1 MGCSSNAAWGVLFLH
16 ARSQLPFECCQT
28 AYCTQALN
36 MVIAGDSVRL
46 WPFLS
51 VSIFSS
57 AFRSVSFSYRQQMG
71 NRILKR
77 YFSITSRKG
86 SWAAVL
92 WKVSTGST
100 FFPPSAQIPLIS
112 PSICFPCGFL
122 RMPTKEHLRWFHDS
136 KPFKRR
142 NVCSYWMKGCFS
154 TSMFPEFRAAPGE
167 VTVIRKMAPVNMIV
181 YYPQT
186 EKGKEELARRVAEV
200 HADAAVRRL
209 KSLNCPTRQK
219 LELLDA
225 VMDTAR
231 KNQKQETNR
240 IR

>member
-1 MGCSSNAAWGVLFLH
+1 
-16 ARSQLPFECCQT
+16 
-28 AYCTQALN
+28 
-36 MVIAGDSVRL
+36 
-46 WPFLS
+46 
-51 VSIFSS
+51 
-57 AFRSVSFSYRQQMG
+57 
-71 NRILKR
+71 
-77 YFSITSRKG
+77 
-86 SWAAVL
+86 
-92 WKVSTGST
+92 
-100 FFPPSAQIPLIS
+100 
-112 PSICFPCGFL
+112 
-122 RMPTKEHLRWFHDS
+122 
-136 KPFKRR
+136 
-142 NVCSYWMKGCFS
+142 
-154 TSMFPEFRAAPGE
+154 MFPEFRAAPGE

-200 HADAAVRRL
+200 HADAVVRRL